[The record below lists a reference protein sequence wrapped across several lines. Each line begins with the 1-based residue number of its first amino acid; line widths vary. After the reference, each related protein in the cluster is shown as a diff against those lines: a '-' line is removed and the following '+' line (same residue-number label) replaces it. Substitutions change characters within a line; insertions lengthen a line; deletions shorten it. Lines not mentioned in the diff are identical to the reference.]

1 MKSKSIL
8 ALTCAALV
16 GASILL
22 CGCGESTANNNTSD
36 TTDNG
41 NTASQKLD
49 ENLDKAGDAVKNGA
63 DDVGNAVRN
72 GVEDT
77 GNAIKYTATSFKD
90 DAVKAGYDIK
100 DSADSVK
107 DYFKGKETDYYL
119 DNDLVRI
126 YEYDDTAAL
135 DADVATISS
144 NGTTINGTEV
154 YQTKPYYYRKGNSLI
169 VYEGSNPTYVD
180 QFTSLYGSPVL

>member
-1 MKSKSIL
+1 MKRKSIL

-22 CGCGESTANNNTSD
+22 SGCGESTSNNNNTSD

-49 ENLDKAGDAVKNGA
+49 ENLDKAGDAVKDG
-63 DDVGNAVRN
+63 VGDA
-72 GVEDT
+72 
-77 GNAIKYTATSFKD
+77 GNAIKYGAANFKD

-119 DNDLVRI
+119 NNDLVRI

-135 DADVATISS
+135 DNDIATISS
-144 NGTTINGTEV
+144 DGTTIGGNAV

-169 VYEGSNPTYVD
+169 VYEGSNPAYVD
-180 QFTSLYGSPVL
+180 EFTTLYGSPIL

>member
-1 MKSKSIL
+1 MKRKSIL

-16 GASILL
+16 GASVLL
-22 CGCGESTANNNTSD
+22 SGCGESANNNNKTSD

-49 ENLDKAGDAVKNGA
+49 ENLDKAGNAVKE
-63 DDVGNAVRN
+63 
-72 GVEDT
+72 GVTDT
-77 GNAIKYTATSFKD
+77 GDAIKYTAASFKD

-100 DSADSVK
+100 ESADSAK
-107 DYFKGKETDYYL
+107 DYFKGKETDYYV
-119 DNDLVRI
+119 DKDLVRV

-144 NGTTINGTEV
+144 NGTTINGKEV

-169 VYEGSNPTYVD
+169 VYEGSNPAYVD
-180 QFTSLYGSPVL
+180 EFTTLYGSPVL